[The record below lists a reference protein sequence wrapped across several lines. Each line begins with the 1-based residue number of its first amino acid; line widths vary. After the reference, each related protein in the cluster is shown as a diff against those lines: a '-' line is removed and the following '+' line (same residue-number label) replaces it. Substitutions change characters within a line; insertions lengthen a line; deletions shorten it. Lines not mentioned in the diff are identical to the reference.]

1 MKKRRFTE
9 KKSISS
15 VFSLFLAFALMVTS
29 VLGSSLGTL
38 EVQAAEGTLSGSG
51 TYNDPYIIEDAADLK
66 AFAALLDEN
75 ADNLGICA
83 KVADGVASIDVSDET
98 WQPMPANVKDTDGND
113 AGYTGVFDGNGA
125 TINLNVDKSGKN
137 AGLFSIIGDGG
148 KVKNVTTDGKVIGGS
163 YVGGIC
169 GTNKGTIDDCN
180 NKADVKA
187 TSYRAGGI
195 AGCCKI
201 SGKIQFSGAMTNS
214 GKINSSG
221 YGYIGGIV
229 GECNGTIEGTG
240 ELQNTGNIVSG
251 IYDNYIGGIAGKLGG
266 ATAVL
271 KVTGEVRNMAEVSG
285 STYTG
290 GIIGCLESSSG
301 DPIQIQAGSILNT
314 GNVTGSNNSNSIGGV
329 IGCITGKAEISAMTG
344 DIRNTGA
351 VQGPSTIGGVLGSAN
366 STTIT
371 AAGDIVNA
379 GEVASSLSGNEIGG
393 IVGKLNESQ
402 LIAVGGEIRNESNV
416 TGATQV
422 GGIAGMCDRNQ
433 TASPIRAYGD
443 IVNQGK
449 ISTTQA
455 GNIGNI
461 GGIVG
466 SYSGEEGI
474 VSDTG
479 VIKNEGAIEGIGTY
493 VGGIVGSY
501 NIKASTGAVKKCIN
515 TGDVTASKGIQ
526 VGGLFGYVRI
536 TSSTEEYRNI
546 ENSYS
551 TGQVNVTDAT
561 DATDSRNGTLVG
573 CFSGNKIKNCYDTVT
588 DALPMLGTT
597 DHCQGVENCY
607 SMSEDTSVTEPEG
620 VVVKTKA
627 EFASGEVAYLLD
639 GTGENRAEAP
649 VWGQSI
655 GTDEIPVL
663 GGAAVY
669 KDGDVY
675 ANAEHTYDVA
685 YTWSADKKSCT
696 AKQNCR
702 LCGVE
707 GAKETVA
714 AAYSIKKQATEQ
726 AEGIGLYTAV
736 FKNGLFTTQTAEVK
750 IAKLPPKPSQP
761 TNPSN
766 PSNPTKPS
774 DPSKPTNPSNPTK
787 PTNNKKKPAAK
798 GTTLK
803 DSKGATYKVTGAK
816 VKNPT
821 VTYVKPKKNVKKVSI
836 PATITVKGVKY
847 KVTAVSKN
855 AFKNNKKVKQVT
867 IDKNV
872 KNIGKNAFYG
882 CKNLKKVIIK
892 TTKLTKK
899 TVGKNAFKGI
909 HKKATIKVPKK
920 KLNAYKKLLKNSG
933 MKKSVKVM
941 KIK

>member
-66 AFAALLDEN
+66 AFAALLDGKSEN
-75 ADNLGICA
+75 IGLCA
-83 KVADGVASIDVSDET
+83 KVADGVASIDVSDAT
-98 WQPMPANVKDTDGND
+98 WQPMPANVKDTEGKDL
-113 AGYTGVFDGNGA
+113 GYIGVFDGNGA
-125 TINLNVDKSGKN
+125 TINLNVDKSEKN
-137 AGLFSIIGDGG
+137 AGLFSIIGVGG
-148 KVKNVTTDGKVIGGS
+148 EVKNVTTDGNVIGRS
-163 YVGGIC
+163 YVGGVC
-169 GTNKGTIDDCN
+169 GTNKGTIRDCN
-180 NKADVKA
+180 NKANV
-187 TSYRAGGI
+187 TSRNDMAGGI
-195 AGCCKI
+195 AGYCES
-201 SGKIQFSGAMTNS
+201 SGKIQFSGSMTNS
-214 GKINSSG
+214 GKIQINSNGS
-221 YGYIGGIV
+221 IGGIV
-229 GECNGTIEGTG
+229 GECKGSIEGAG
-240 ELQNTGNIVSG
+240 ELQNTGVIDGGMYYQST
-251 IYDNYIGGIAGKLGG
+251 GGIAGKLGD
-266 ATAVL
+266 AAAL
-271 KVTGEVRNMAEVSG
+271 KVTGEVRNTAKVSG
-285 STYTG
+285 ATYTG
-290 GIIGCLESSSG
+290 GIVGCLASSSG

-314 GNVTGSNNSNSIGGV
+314 GNVTGSYAGNSIGGV
-329 IGCITGKAEISAMTG
+329 IGYIPGKAEISAMTG

-351 VQGPSTIGGVLGSAN
+351 VKGPNTIGGVFGYCT
-366 STTIT
+366 STTVT
-371 AAGDIVNA
+371 AAGDIVNT
-379 GEVASSLSGNEIGG
+379 GEVASNLSGGNEIGG

-402 LIAVGGEIRNESNV
+402 LIAVGGEIRNESSV
-416 TGATQV
+416 TGETQV
-422 GGIAGMCDRNQ
+422 GGVAGRCDRNR
-433 TASPIRAYGD
+433 TDSPIRAYGD

-449 ISTTQA
+449 ISTTQ
-455 GNIGNI
+455 GGNI

-466 SYSGEEGI
+466 SYNCKEGI

-479 VIKNEGAIEGIGTY
+479 VIKNEGAVEGIDTN

-501 NIKASTGAVKKCIN
+501 CISASTGAVQKCIN
-515 TGDVTASKGIQ
+515 TGDVTASNGKQ
-526 VGGLFGYVRI
+526 VGGLFGYVSI
-536 TSSTEEYRNI
+536 TSDTEEYRNI

-561 DATDSRNGTLVG
+561 GSQNGTLVG
-573 CFSGNKIKNCYDTVT
+573 GFSGNKIKNCYDTVT

-597 DHCQGVENCY
+597 ANCQGAENCY
-607 SMSEDTSVTEPEG
+607 SMSEDASVTEPEG

-649 VWGQSI
+649 VWGQNI
-655 GTDEIPVL
+655 GTDESPVL

-675 ANAEHTYDVA
+675 ANTEHTYDVA

-702 LCGVE
+702 LCGIE

-750 IAKLPPKPSQP
+750 IAKLTPSKQ
-761 TNPSN
+761 
-766 PSNPTKPS
+766 
-774 DPSKPTNPSNPTK
+774 DPSKDQPKPENPTK
-787 PTNNKKKPAAK
+787 PTNTTKKPAAK
-798 GTTLK
+798 GKTLK

-836 PATITVKGVKY
+836 PATITVKGIKY
-847 KVTAVSKN
+847 QVTAVSKD
-855 AFKNNKKVKQVT
+855 AFKNNKKVTQVT

>member
-1 MKKRRFTE
+1 M
-9 KKSISS
+9 
-15 VFSLFLAFALMVTS
+15 
-29 VLGSSLGTL
+29 
-38 EVQAAEGTLSGSG
+38 
-51 TYNDPYIIEDAADLK
+51 
-66 AFAALLDEN
+66 
-75 ADNLGICA
+75 
-83 KVADGVASIDVSDET
+83 
-98 WQPMPANVKDTDGND
+98 
-113 AGYTGVFDGNGA
+113 
-125 TINLNVDKSGKN
+125 
-137 AGLFSIIGDGG
+137 
-148 KVKNVTTDGKVIGGS
+148 
-163 YVGGIC
+163 
-169 GTNKGTIDDCN
+169 
-180 NKADVKA
+180 
-187 TSYRAGGI
+187 AGGI
-195 AGCCKI
+195 AGYCES

-214 GKINSSG
+214 GKINSNGS
-221 YGYIGGIV
+221 IGGIV
-229 GECNGTIEGTG
+229 GECKGSIEGAG
-240 ELQNTGNIVSG
+240 ELQNTGVIDGGMYYQST
-251 IYDNYIGGIAGKLGG
+251 GGIAGKLGD
-266 ATAVL
+266 AAAL
-271 KVTGEVRNMAEVSG
+271 KVTGEVRNTAEVSG
-285 STYTG
+285 ATYTG
-290 GIIGCLESSSG
+290 GIVGCLAPSSG

-314 GNVTGSNNSNSIGGV
+314 GNVTGSYAGNSIGGV
-329 IGCITGKAEISAMTG
+329 IGYIPGKAEISAMTG

-351 VQGPSTIGGVLGSAN
+351 VKGPNTIGGVFGYCT
-366 STTIT
+366 STTVT
-371 AAGDIVNA
+371 AAGDIVNT
-379 GEVASSLSGNEIGG
+379 GEVAGNPSGNEIGG

-402 LIAVGGEIRNESNV
+402 LIAVGGEIRNESSV

-422 GGIAGMCDRNQ
+422 GGVAGRCDRNR
-433 TASPIRAYGD
+433 TDSPIRAYGD

-455 GNIGNI
+455 DNI

-466 SYSGEEGI
+466 SYNCKEGI

-526 VGGLFGYVRI
+526 VGGLFGYVSI

-551 TGQVNVTDAT
+551 TGQVNIT

-597 DHCQGVENCY
+597 KYCQGVENCY

-649 VWGQSI
+649 VWGQNI
-655 GTDEIPVL
+655 GTDESPVL

-685 YTWSADKKSCT
+685 YTWSADKKNCT

-702 LCGVE
+702 LCGIE
-707 GAKETVA
+707 GAEETVA

-761 TNPSN
+761 TKPSN

-836 PATITVKGVKY
+836 PATITVKGIKY
-847 KVTAVSKN
+847 QVTAVSKD
-855 AFKNNKKVKQVT
+855 AFKNNKKVTQIT

-920 KLNAYKKLLKNSG
+920 KLDAYKKILKNAGIS
-933 MKKSVKVM
+933 KSVKVVKM
-941 KIK
+941 

>member
-66 AFAALLDEN
+66 AFAALLDGKSEN
-75 ADNLGICA
+75 IGLCA
-83 KVADGVASIDVSDET
+83 KVADGVASIDVSDAT
-98 WQPMPANVKDTDGND
+98 WQPMPANVKDTEGKDL
-113 AGYTGVFDGNGA
+113 GYIGVFDGNGA
-125 TINLNVDKSGKN
+125 TINLNVDKSEKN
-137 AGLFSIIGDGG
+137 AGLFSIIGVGG
-148 KVKNVTTDGKVIGGS
+148 EVKNVTTDGNVIGRS
-163 YVGGIC
+163 YVGGVC
-169 GTNKGTIDDCN
+169 GTNKGTISDCN
-180 NKADVKA
+180 NKANV
-187 TSYRAGGI
+187 TSRNDMAGGI
-195 AGCCKI
+195 AGYCES
-201 SGKIQFSGAMTNS
+201 SGKIQFSGSMTNS

-221 YGYIGGIV
+221 YIGGIV
-229 GECNGTIEGTG
+229 GECKGSIEGTG
-240 ELQNTGNIVSG
+240 ELQNTGVIDG
-251 IYDNYIGGIAGKLGG
+251 GMYYRYTGGIAGKLGD
-266 ATAVL
+266 AAAL
-271 KVTGEVRNMAEVSG
+271 IVTGEVRNTAKVSG

-379 GEVASSLSGNEIGG
+379 GEVASSRSGNEIGG
-393 IVGKLNESQ
+393 IVGNLNESQ

-416 TGATQV
+416 TGASAV
-422 GGIAGMCDRNQ
+422 GGIAGYCNRYKL
-433 TASPIRAYGD
+433 ASPIRAYGD

-449 ISTTQA
+449 ISTTNA
-455 GNIGNI
+455 GNV

-466 SYSGEEGI
+466 SYNCKEGI

-479 VIKNEGAIEGIGTY
+479 VIKNEGAIEGIGTC

-501 NIKASTGAVKKCIN
+501 NIAASTGAVKKCIN

-526 VGGLFGYVRI
+526 VGGLFGYVSM

-551 TGQVNVTDAT
+551 TGQVNITDAT

-597 DHCQGVENCY
+597 KYCQGVENCY

-639 GTGENRAEAP
+639 GTGENRATAP
-649 VWGQSI
+649 VWGQNI
-655 GTDEIPVL
+655 GTDESPVL
-663 GGAAVY
+663 GGATVY

-675 ANAEHTYDVA
+675 ANTEHTYDVA
-685 YTWSADKKSCT
+685 YTWSADKKNCT

-702 LCGVE
+702 FCGIE
-707 GAKETVA
+707 GAEETVA

-750 IAKLPPKPSQP
+750 IAKLTPKPSQP

-787 PTNNKKKPAAK
+787 PTNNKKEPAAK

-836 PATITVKGVKY
+836 PATITVKGIKY
-847 KVTAVSKN
+847 QVTAVSKD
-855 AFKNNKKVKQVT
+855 AFKNNKKVTQVT

-872 KNIGKNAFYG
+872 NNIGKNAFYG

-920 KLNAYKKLLKNSG
+920 KLDAYKKILKNAGIS
-933 MKKSVKVM
+933 KSVKVVKM
-941 KIK
+941 

>member
-51 TYNDPYIIEDAADLK
+51 TDNDPYIIADAADLK
-66 AFAALLDEN
+66 AFAALLDGN
-75 ADNLGICA
+75 AENLGIYA
-83 KVADGVASIDVSDET
+83 KVEDGVASIDVSDEE
-98 WQPMPANVKDTDGND
+98 WQPMPANVKDTEGND

-125 TINLNVDKSGKN
+125 TIKLDVDKSEKN
-137 AGLFSIIGDGG
+137 AGLFSVIGNGG
-148 KVKNVTTDGKVIGGS
+148 EVKNVTTEGNVIGRS

-169 GTNKGTIDDCN
+169 GTNKGTISDCN
-180 NKADVKA
+180 NKANV
-187 TSYRAGGI
+187 TSRNSMAGGI
-195 AGCCKI
+195 AGYCES
-201 SGKIQFSGAMTNS
+201 SGKIQFSGSMTNS
-214 GKINSSG
+214 GVIDSNGSM
-221 YGYIGGIV
+221 GGIV
-229 GECNGTIEGTG
+229 GECKGSIEGAG
-240 ELQNTGNIVSG
+240 ELQNTGVIDGGMYYQST
-251 IYDNYIGGIAGKLGG
+251 GGIAGKLGD
-266 ATAVL
+266 AAAL
-271 KVTGEVRNMAEVSG
+271 KVTGEVRNTAKVSG
-285 STYTG
+285 DTYTG
-290 GIIGCLESSSG
+290 GIIGYLASSSG

-314 GNVTGSNNSNSIGGV
+314 GNVTGSYASNSIGGV
-329 IGCITGKAEISAMTG
+329 IGYITGKAEISAMTG

-351 VQGPSTIGGVLGSAN
+351 VKGPSDIGGVFGSCN
-366 STTIT
+366 STTVT
-371 AAGDIVNA
+371 AAGDIVNT
-379 GEVASSLSGNEIGG
+379 GEVASNLSSGNEIGG

-416 TGATQV
+416 TGASAV
-422 GGIAGMCDRNQ
+422 GGIAGQCDRNR
-433 TASPIRAYGD
+433 TDSPIRAYGD

-449 ISTTQA
+449 ISTTNA
-455 GNIGNI
+455 GNV

-466 SYSGEEGI
+466 SYNCKEGI

-501 NIKASTGAVKKCIN
+501 GISASTGAVKKCIN

-526 VGGLFGYVRI
+526 VGGLFGYVSI

-597 DHCQGVENCY
+597 KYCQGVENCY

-649 VWGQSI
+649 VWGQNI
-655 GTDEIPVL
+655 GTDESPVL

-675 ANAEHTYDVA
+675 ANTEHTYDVT

-750 IAKLPPKPSQP
+750 IAKLTPKPSQP
-761 TNPSN
+761 TNPS
-766 PSNPTKPS
+766 
-774 DPSKPTNPSNPTK
+774 NPSNPTK

-847 KVTAVSKN
+847 QVTAVSKD
-855 AFKNNKKVKQVT
+855 AFKNNKKVTQVT

-920 KLNAYKKLLKNSG
+920 KLDVYKKLLKNAGIS
-933 MKKSVKVM
+933 KSVKVVKM
-941 KIK
+941 

>member
-1 MKKRRFTE
+1 M
-9 KKSISS
+9 
-15 VFSLFLAFALMVTS
+15 FSLFLAFALMVTS

-38 EVQAAEGTLSGSG
+38 EVQAAKGTLSGSG
-51 TYNDPYIIEDAADLK
+51 TDNAPYIIEDAADLK
-66 AFAALLDEN
+66 AFAALLDGKAE
-75 ADNLGICA
+75 NLGICA

-98 WQPMPANVKDTDGND
+98 WQPMPANVKDTEGND

-125 TINLNVDKSGKN
+125 TIKLNVDKSGN
-137 AGLFSIIGDGG
+137 NVGLFSIIGNGG
-148 KVKNVTTDGKVIGGS
+148 EVKNVTTDGNVIGTS

-169 GTNKGTIDDCN
+169 GTNKGTISNCN

-187 TSYRAGGI
+187 TSYPAGGI
-195 AGCCKI
+195 AGYCDEI

-221 YGYIGGIV
+221 SIGGIV
-229 GECNGTIEGTG
+229 GECKGSIEGAG
-240 ELQNTGNIVSG
+240 ELQNTGVIDGGMYYQST
-251 IYDNYIGGIAGKLGG
+251 GGIAGKLGD
-266 ATAVL
+266 AAAL
-271 KVTGEVRNMAEVSG
+271 KVTGEVRNTAEVSG
-285 STYTG
+285 ATYTG
-290 GIIGCLESSSG
+290 GIVGCLAPSSG

-314 GNVTGSNNSNSIGGV
+314 GNVTGSYAGNSIGGV
-329 IGCITGKAEISAMTG
+329 IGYIPGKAEISAMTG

-351 VQGPSTIGGVLGSAN
+351 VKGPKTIGGVFGYCT
-366 STTIT
+366 STTVT
-371 AAGDIVNA
+371 AAGDIVNT
-379 GEVASSLSGNEIGG
+379 GEVASNLSGNEIGG

-416 TGATQV
+416 TGASEV
-422 GGIAGMCDRNQ
+422 GGIAGQCDRNR
-433 TASPIRAYGD
+433 TDSPIRAYGD

-449 ISTTQA
+449 ISTTQP
-455 GNIGNI
+455 NNI

-466 SYSGEEGI
+466 SYNCKEGI

-479 VIKNEGAIEGIGTY
+479 VIKNEGAIEGIGPY

-501 NIKASTGAVKKCIN
+501 NIAASTGAVKKCIN

-551 TGQVNVTDAT
+551 TGQVNIKDAT
-561 DATDSRNGTLVG
+561 GSQNGTLVG
-573 CFSGNKIKNCYDTVT
+573 GFSGNKIKNCYDTVT

-597 DHCQGVENCY
+597 DNCQGVENCY

-639 GTGENRAEAP
+639 GTGENRATAP
-649 VWGQSI
+649 VWGQNI
-655 GTDEIPVL
+655 GTDESPVL
-663 GGAAVY
+663 GGATVY
-669 KDGDVY
+669 KDGDIY
-675 ANAEHTYDVA
+675 ANAEHTYGDA
-685 YTWSADKKSCT
+685 TYKWSDDKKSCA
-696 AKQNCR
+696 AKATCQNCNS
-702 LCGVE
+702 E
-707 GAKETVA
+707 QTETA
-714 AAYSIKKQATEQ
+714 QAAYSVKRQATEKE
-726 AEGIGLYTAV
+726 EGVGLYTAV

-750 IAKLPPKPSQP
+750 IAKLTPKPSQP
-761 TNPSN
+761 TNPS
-766 PSNPTKPS
+766 
-774 DPSKPTNPSNPTK
+774 NPSNPTK

-847 KVTAVSKN
+847 QVTAVSKD
-855 AFKNNKKVKQVT
+855 AFKNNKKVTQVT

-920 KLNAYKKLLKNSG
+920 KLDAYKKILKNAGIS
-933 MKKSVKVM
+933 KSVKVVKM
-941 KIK
+941 

>member
-51 TYNDPYIIEDAADLK
+51 TAEDPYIIEDAADLK
-66 AFAALLDEN
+66 AFAALLDGKAE
-75 ADNLGICA
+75 NLGICA
-83 KVADGVASIDVSDET
+83 KVADGVTSIDVSDAT

-125 TINLNVDKSGKN
+125 TIKLDANKSEKN
-137 AGLFSIIGDGG
+137 AGLFSVIGNGG
-148 KVKNVTTDGKVIGGS
+148 EVKNVTTEGNVIGRS

-169 GTNKGTIDDCN
+169 GTNKGTISDCN
-180 NKADVKA
+180 NKANV
-187 TSYRAGGI
+187 TSRNSMAGGI
-195 AGCCKI
+195 AGYCES
-201 SGKIQFSGAMTNS
+201 SGKIQFSGSMTNS
-214 GKINSSG
+214 GVIDSNGSM
-221 YGYIGGIV
+221 GGIV
-229 GECNGTIEGTG
+229 GECKGSIEGAG
-240 ELQNTGNIVSG
+240 ELQNTGVIDGGMYYQST
-251 IYDNYIGGIAGKLGG
+251 GGIAGKLGD
-266 ATAVL
+266 AAAL
-271 KVTGEVRNMAEVSG
+271 KVTGEVRNTAKVSG
-285 STYTG
+285 DTYTG
-290 GIIGCLESSSG
+290 GIIGYLASSSG

-314 GNVTGSNNSNSIGGV
+314 GNVTGSYASNSIGGV
-329 IGCITGKAEISAMTG
+329 IGYITGKAEISAMTG

-351 VQGPSTIGGVLGSAN
+351 VKGPSDIGGVFGSCN
-366 STTIT
+366 STTVT
-371 AAGDIVNA
+371 AAGDIVNT
-379 GEVASSLSGNEIGG
+379 GEVASNLSSGNEIGG

-416 TGATQV
+416 TGASAV
-422 GGIAGMCDRNQ
+422 GGIAGQCDRNR
-433 TASPIRAYGD
+433 TDSPIRAYGD

-449 ISTTQA
+449 ISTTNA
-455 GNIGNI
+455 GNV

-466 SYSGEEGI
+466 SYNCKEGI

-501 NIKASTGAVKKCIN
+501 GISASTGAVKKCIN

-526 VGGLFGYVRI
+526 VGGLFGYVSI

-551 TGQVNVTDAT
+551 TGQVNITDAT

-597 DHCQGVENCY
+597 KYCQGVENCY

-639 GTGENRAEAP
+639 GTGENRVEAP
-649 VWGQSI
+649 VWGQNI
-655 GTDEIPVL
+655 GTDESPVL

-675 ANAEHTYDVA
+675 ANTEHTYDVA
-685 YTWSADKKSCT
+685 YTWSADKKNCT

-702 LCGVE
+702 LCGIE
-707 GAKETVA
+707 GAEETVA

-726 AEGIGLYTAV
+726 AEGVGLYTAV

-750 IAKLPPKPSQP
+750 IAKLTPKPSQP

-798 GTTLK
+798 GKTLK

-847 KVTAVSKN
+847 QVTAVSKD
-855 AFKNNKKVKQVT
+855 AFKNNKKVTQVT

>member
-1 MKKRRFTE
+1 M
-9 KKSISS
+9 
-15 VFSLFLAFALMVTS
+15 
-29 VLGSSLGTL
+29 
-38 EVQAAEGTLSGSG
+38 
-51 TYNDPYIIEDAADLK
+51 
-66 AFAALLDEN
+66 
-75 ADNLGICA
+75 
-83 KVADGVASIDVSDET
+83 
-98 WQPMPANVKDTDGND
+98 
-113 AGYTGVFDGNGA
+113 
-125 TINLNVDKSGKN
+125 
-137 AGLFSIIGDGG
+137 
-148 KVKNVTTDGKVIGGS
+148 
-163 YVGGIC
+163 
-169 GTNKGTIDDCN
+169 
-180 NKADVKA
+180 
-187 TSYRAGGI
+187 AGGI
-195 AGCCKI
+195 AGYCES

-214 GKINSSG
+214 GKINSNGS
-221 YGYIGGIV
+221 IGGIV
-229 GECNGTIEGTG
+229 GECKGSIEGAG
-240 ELQNTGNIVSG
+240 ELQNTGVIDGGMYYQST
-251 IYDNYIGGIAGKLGG
+251 GGIAGKLGD
-266 ATAVL
+266 AAAL
-271 KVTGEVRNMAEVSG
+271 KVTGEVRNTAEVSG
-285 STYTG
+285 ATYTG
-290 GIIGCLESSSG
+290 GIVGCLAPSSG

-314 GNVTGSNNSNSIGGV
+314 GNVTGSYAGNSIGGV
-329 IGCITGKAEISAMTG
+329 IGYIPGKAEISAMTG

-351 VQGPSTIGGVLGSAN
+351 VKGPNTIGGVFGYCT
-366 STTIT
+366 STTVT
-371 AAGDIVNA
+371 AAGDIVNT
-379 GEVASSLSGNEIGG
+379 GEVAGNPSGNEIGG

-402 LIAVGGEIRNESNV
+402 LIAVGGEIRNESSV

-422 GGIAGMCDRNQ
+422 GGVAGRCDRNR
-433 TASPIRAYGD
+433 TDSPIRAYGD

-455 GNIGNI
+455 DNI

-466 SYSGEEGI
+466 SYNCKEGI

-526 VGGLFGYVRI
+526 VGGLFGYVSI

-551 TGQVNVTDAT
+551 TGQVNIT

-597 DHCQGVENCY
+597 KYCQGVENCY

-649 VWGQSI
+649 VWGQNI
-655 GTDEIPVL
+655 GTDESPVL

-685 YTWSADKKSCT
+685 YTWSADKKNCT

-702 LCGVE
+702 LCGIE
-707 GAKETVA
+707 GAEETVA
-714 AAYSIKKQATEQ
+714 AAYSIKKQATEKE
-726 AEGIGLYTAV
+726 EGVGLYTAV

-750 IAKLPPKPSQP
+750 IAKLTPKPSQP
-761 TNPSN
+761 TNPS
-766 PSNPTKPS
+766 
-774 DPSKPTNPSNPTK
+774 NPSNPTK

-836 PATITVKGVKY
+836 PATITVKGIKY
-847 KVTAVSKN
+847 QVTAVSKD
-855 AFKNNKKVKQVT
+855 AFKNNKKVTQVT

-872 KNIGKNAFYG
+872 NNIGKNAFYG

-920 KLNAYKKLLKNSG
+920 KLDAYKKILKNAGIS
-933 MKKSVKVM
+933 KSVKVVKM
-941 KIK
+941 

>member
-66 AFAALLDEN
+66 AFAALLDGN

-113 AGYTGVFDGNGA
+113 VGYTGVFDGNGA

-169 GTNKGTIDDCN
+169 GTNKGTISDCN
-180 NKADVKA
+180 NKANV
-187 TSYRAGGI
+187 TSRNSMAGGI
-195 AGCCKI
+195 AGYCES

-214 GKINSSG
+214 GKINSNGS
-221 YGYIGGIV
+221 IGGIV
-229 GECNGTIEGTG
+229 GECKGSIEGAG
-240 ELQNTGNIVSG
+240 ELQNTGVIDGGMYYQST
-251 IYDNYIGGIAGKLGG
+251 GGIAGKLGD
-266 ATAVL
+266 AAAL
-271 KVTGEVRNMAEVSG
+271 KVTGEVRNTAEVSG
-285 STYTG
+285 ATYTG
-290 GIIGCLESSSG
+290 GIVGCLAPSSG

-314 GNVTGSNNSNSIGGV
+314 GNVTGSYAGNSIGGV
-329 IGCITGKAEISAMTG
+329 IGYIPGKAEISAMTG

-351 VQGPSTIGGVLGSAN
+351 VKGPNTIGGVFGYCT
-366 STTIT
+366 STTVT
-371 AAGDIVNA
+371 AAGDIVNT
-379 GEVASSLSGNEIGG
+379 GEVAGNPSGNEIGG

-402 LIAVGGEIRNESNV
+402 LIAVGGEIRNESSV

-422 GGIAGMCDRNQ
+422 GGVAGRCDRNR
-433 TASPIRAYGD
+433 TDSPIRAYGD

-455 GNIGNI
+455 DNI

-466 SYSGEEGI
+466 SYNCKEGI

-526 VGGLFGYVRI
+526 VGGLFGYVSI

-597 DHCQGVENCY
+597 KYCQGVENCY

-649 VWGQSI
+649 VWGQNI
-655 GTDEIPVL
+655 GTDESPVL

-675 ANAEHTYDVA
+675 ANTEHTYDVT
-685 YTWSADKKSCT
+685 YTWSADKKNCT

-702 LCGVE
+702 LCGIE

-750 IAKLPPKPSQP
+750 IAKLTPKPSQP

-847 KVTAVSKN
+847 QVTAVSKD
-855 AFKNNKKVKQVT
+855 AFKNNKKVTQVT

>member
-51 TYNDPYIIEDAADLK
+51 TAEDPYIIEDAADLK
-66 AFAALLDEN
+66 AFAALLDGKAE
-75 ADNLGICA
+75 NLGICA
-83 KVADGVASIDVSDET
+83 KVADGVASIDVSDEE
-98 WQPMPANVKDTDGND
+98 WQPMPANVKDTEGND

-125 TINLNVDKSGKN
+125 TIKLDVDKSEKN
-137 AGLFSIIGDGG
+137 AGLFSVIGNGG
-148 KVKNVTTDGKVIGGS
+148 EVKNVTTEGNVIGRS

-169 GTNKGTIDDCN
+169 GTNKGTISDCN
-180 NKADVKA
+180 NKANV
-187 TSYRAGGI
+187 TSRNSMAGGI
-195 AGCCKI
+195 AGYCES

-214 GKINSSG
+214 GKINSNGS
-221 YGYIGGIV
+221 IGGIV
-229 GECNGTIEGTG
+229 GECNGIIEGAG
-240 ELQNTGNIVSG
+240 ELQNTGVIDGGMYYQST
-251 IYDNYIGGIAGKLGG
+251 GGIAGKLGD
-266 ATAVL
+266 AAAL
-271 KVTGEVRNMAEVSG
+271 KVTGEVRNTAEVSG
-285 STYTG
+285 ATYTG
-290 GIIGCLESSSG
+290 GIVGCLAPSSG

-314 GNVTGSNNSNSIGGV
+314 GNVTGSYAGNSIGGV
-329 IGCITGKAEISAMTG
+329 IGYIPGEAEISAMTG

-351 VQGPSTIGGVLGSAN
+351 VKGPNTIGGVFGYCT
-366 STTIT
+366 STTVT
-371 AAGDIVNA
+371 AAGDIVNT
-379 GEVASSLSGNEIGG
+379 GEVAGNPSGNEIGG

-416 TGATQV
+416 TGASAV
-422 GGIAGMCDRNQ
+422 GGIAGQCDRNR
-433 TASPIRAYGD
+433 TDSPIRAYGD

-449 ISTTQA
+449 ISTTNA
-455 GNIGNI
+455 GNV

-466 SYSGEEGI
+466 SYNCKEGI

-501 NIKASTGAVKKCIN
+501 GIAASTGAVKKCIN

-551 TGQVNVTDAT
+551 TGQVNITDAPG
-561 DATDSRNGTLVG
+561 SRNGTLVG
-573 CFSGNKIKNCYDTVT
+573 GFSGNKIKNCYDTVT

-597 DHCQGVENCY
+597 KYCQGVENCY

-639 GTGENRAEAP
+639 GTGENRVEAP
-649 VWGQSI
+649 VWGQNI
-655 GTDEIPVL
+655 GTDESPVL

-675 ANAEHTYDVA
+675 ANTEHTYDVA
-685 YTWSADKKSCT
+685 YTWSADKKNCT

-702 LCGVE
+702 LCGIE
-707 GAKETVA
+707 GAEETVA

-750 IAKLPPKPSQP
+750 IAKLTPKPSQP

-766 PSNPTKPS
+766 PSNPTKPTKPS

-836 PATITVKGVKY
+836 PATITVKGMKY
-847 KVTAVSKN
+847 QVTAVSKD
-855 AFKNNKKVKQVT
+855 AFKNNKKVTQVT

-872 KNIGKNAFYG
+872 NNIGKNAFYG

-920 KLNAYKKLLKNSG
+920 KLNAYKKLLKNAGIS
-933 MKKSVKVM
+933 KSVKVVKM
-941 KIK
+941 

>member
-1 MKKRRFTE
+1 MY
-9 KKSISS
+9 
-15 VFSLFLAFALMVTS
+15 
-29 VLGSSLGTL
+29 
-38 EVQAAEGTLSGSG
+38 
-51 TYNDPYIIEDAADLK
+51 YN
-66 AFAALLDEN
+66 
-75 ADNLGICA
+75 
-83 KVADGVASIDVSDET
+83 
-98 WQPMPANVKDTDGND
+98 
-113 AGYTGVFDGNGA
+113 YT
-125 TINLNVDKSGKN
+125 
-137 AGLFSIIGDGG
+137 
-148 KVKNVTTDGKVIGGS
+148 
-163 YVGGIC
+163 
-169 GTNKGTIDDCN
+169 
-180 NKADVKA
+180 
-187 TSYRAGGI
+187 
-195 AGCCKI
+195 
-201 SGKIQFSGAMTNS
+201 
-214 GKINSSG
+214 
-221 YGYIGGIV
+221 
-229 GECNGTIEGTG
+229 
-240 ELQNTGNIVSG
+240 
-251 IYDNYIGGIAGKLGG
+251 GGIAGKLG
-266 ATAVL
+266 ATAAL
-271 KVTGEVRNMAEVSG
+271 KVIGEVRNTAEVSG

-290 GIIGCLESSSG
+290 GIIGYLASSSG

-314 GNVTGSNNSNSIGGV
+314 GNVTGSYAGNSIGGV
-329 IGCITGKAEISAMTG
+329 IGYITGKAEISAMTG

-351 VQGPSTIGGVLGSAN
+351 VKGPSDIGGVFGSCN
-366 STTIT
+366 SSTVT
-371 AAGDIVNA
+371 AAGDIVNT
-379 GEVASSLSGNEIGG
+379 GEVASNLSGNEIGG

-422 GGIAGMCDRNQ
+422 GGIAGRCDRNQ

-449 ISTTQA
+449 ISTTRA
-455 GNIGNI
+455 DNI

-466 SYSGEEGI
+466 SYNCKEGI

-479 VIKNEGAIEGIGTY
+479 VIKNEGVIEGIGTY

-501 NIKASTGAVKKCIN
+501 GIAASTGAVKKCIN

-526 VGGLFGYVRI
+526 VGGLFGYVSI

-551 TGQVNVTDAT
+551 TGQVNITDAT

-597 DHCQGVENCY
+597 KYCQGVENCY

-649 VWGQSI
+649 VWGQNI
-655 GTDEIPVL
+655 GTDESPVL

-675 ANAEHTYDVA
+675 ANTEHTYDVA
-685 YTWSADKKSCT
+685 YTWSADKKNCT

-702 LCGVE
+702 LCGIE
-707 GAKETVA
+707 GAEETVA

-726 AEGIGLYTAV
+726 AEGVGLYTAV

-750 IAKLPPKPSQP
+750 IAKLTPKPSQP
-761 TNPSN
+761 TNPS
-766 PSNPTKPS
+766 
-774 DPSKPTNPSNPTK
+774 NPSNPTK

-847 KVTAVSKN
+847 KVTAVSKD
-855 AFKNNKKVKQVT
+855 AFKNNKKVTQVT

-920 KLNAYKKLLKNSG
+920 KLDAYKKILKNAGIS
-933 MKKSVKVM
+933 KSVKVVKM
-941 KIK
+941 

>member
-51 TYNDPYIIEDAADLK
+51 TDNDPYIIADAADLK
-66 AFAALLDEN
+66 AFAALLDGN
-75 ADNLGICA
+75 AENLGIYA
-83 KVADGVASIDVSDET
+83 KVEDGVASIDVSDEE
-98 WQPMPANVKDTDGND
+98 WQPMPANVKDTEGND

-125 TINLNVDKSGKN
+125 TIKLDVDKSEKN
-137 AGLFSIIGDGG
+137 AGLFSVIGNGG
-148 KVKNVTTDGKVIGGS
+148 EVKNVTTEGNVIGRS

-169 GTNKGTIDDCN
+169 GTNKGTISDCN
-180 NKADVKA
+180 NKANV
-187 TSYRAGGI
+187 TSRNSMAGGI
-195 AGCCKI
+195 AGYCES
-201 SGKIQFSGAMTNS
+201 SGKIQFSGSMTNS
-214 GKINSSG
+214 GVIDSNGSM
-221 YGYIGGIV
+221 GGIV
-229 GECNGTIEGTG
+229 GECKGSIEGAG
-240 ELQNTGNIVSG
+240 ELQNTGVIDGGMYYQST
-251 IYDNYIGGIAGKLGG
+251 GGIAGKLGD
-266 ATAVL
+266 AAAL
-271 KVTGEVRNMAEVSG
+271 KVTGEVRNTAKVSG
-285 STYTG
+285 DTYTG
-290 GIIGCLESSSG
+290 GIIGYLASSSG

-314 GNVTGSNNSNSIGGV
+314 GNVTGSYASNSIGGV
-329 IGCITGKAEISAMTG
+329 IGYITGKAEISAMTG

-351 VQGPSTIGGVLGSAN
+351 VKGPSDIGGVFGSCN
-366 STTIT
+366 STTVT
-371 AAGDIVNA
+371 AAGDIVNT
-379 GEVASSLSGNEIGG
+379 GEVASNLSSGNEIGG

-416 TGATQV
+416 TGASAV
-422 GGIAGMCDRNQ
+422 GGIAGQCDRNR
-433 TASPIRAYGD
+433 TDSPIRAYGD

-449 ISTTQA
+449 ISTTNA
-455 GNIGNI
+455 GNV

-466 SYSGEEGI
+466 SYNCKEGI

-501 NIKASTGAVKKCIN
+501 GISASTGAVKKCIN

-526 VGGLFGYVRI
+526 VGGLFGYVSI

-597 DHCQGVENCY
+597 KYCQGVENCY

-649 VWGQSI
+649 VWGQNI
-655 GTDEIPVL
+655 GTDESPVL

-675 ANAEHTYDVA
+675 ANTEHTYDVT

-750 IAKLPPKPSQP
+750 IAKLTPKPSQP
-761 TNPSN
+761 TNPS
-766 PSNPTKPS
+766 
-774 DPSKPTNPSNPTK
+774 NPSNPTK

-847 KVTAVSKN
+847 QVTAVSKD
-855 AFKNNKKVKQVT
+855 AFKNNKKVTQVT

-882 CKNLKKVIIK
+882 AR
-892 TTKLTKK
+892 T
-899 TVGKNAFKGI
+899 
-909 HKKATIKVPKK
+909 
-920 KLNAYKKLLKNSG
+920 
-933 MKKSVKVM
+933 
-941 KIK
+941 

>member
-51 TYNDPYIIEDAADLK
+51 TDNAPYIIEDAADLK
-66 AFAALLDEN
+66 AFAALLDGN

-187 TSYRAGGI
+187 GSDVAGGI
-195 AGCCKI
+195 AGCCEI

-221 YGYIGGIV
+221 SIGGIV
-229 GECNGTIEGTG
+229 GECKGSIEGAG
-240 ELQNTGNIVSG
+240 ELQNTGVIDG
-251 IYDNYIGGIAGKLGG
+251 GMYYNYTGGIAGKLG
-266 ATAVL
+266 ATAAL
-271 KVTGEVRNMAEVSG
+271 KVIGEVRNTAEVSG

-290 GIIGCLESSSG
+290 GIIGYLASSSG

-314 GNVTGSNNSNSIGGV
+314 GNVTGSYASNSIGGV
-329 IGCITGKAEISAMTG
+329 IGYITGKAEISAMTG

-351 VQGPSTIGGVLGSAN
+351 VKGPSDIGGVFGSCN
-366 STTIT
+366 SSTVT
-371 AAGDIVNA
+371 AAGDIVNTR
-379 GEVASSLSGNEIGG
+379 EVASNLSGNEIGG

-422 GGIAGMCDRNQ
+422 GGIAGRCDRNQ

-449 ISTTQA
+449 ISTTRA
-455 GNIGNI
+455 DNI

-466 SYSGEEGI
+466 SYNCKEGI

-526 VGGLFGYVRI
+526 VGGLFGYVSI

-551 TGQVNVTDAT
+551 TGQVNITDAT
-561 DATDSRNGTLVG
+561 GSRNGTLVG
-573 CFSGNKIKNCYDTVT
+573 GFSGNKIKNCYDMVT

-597 DHCQGVENCY
+597 DYCQGVENCY

-649 VWGQSI
+649 VWGQNI
-655 GTDEIPVL
+655 GTDESPVL

-685 YTWSADKKSCT
+685 YTGSADKKNCT

>member
-9 KKSISS
+9 KKSTSS

-51 TYNDPYIIEDAADLK
+51 TAEDPYIIEDAADLK
-66 AFAALLDEN
+66 AFAALLDGKAE
-75 ADNLGICA
+75 NLGICA

-98 WQPMPANVKDTDGND
+98 WQPMPANVKDTKGND

-180 NKADVKA
+180 NKAEVKA
-187 TSYRAGGI
+187 SSNVAGGI
-195 AGCCKI
+195 VGYCES

-214 GKINSSG
+214 GKINSNGS
-221 YGYIGGIV
+221 IGGIV

-251 IYDNYIGGIAGKLGG
+251 TYYNYTGGIAGKLG
-266 ATAVL
+266 ATAAL
-271 KVTGEVRNMAEVSG
+271 KVTGEVRNTAEVSG
-285 STYTG
+285 ATYTG
-290 GIIGCLESSSG
+290 GIVGYLASSSG

-314 GNVTGSNNSNSIGGV
+314 GNVTGSYAGNSIGGV
-329 IGCITGKAEISAMTG
+329 IGYIPGKAEISAMTG

-351 VQGPSTIGGVLGSAN
+351 VKGPNTIGGVFGYCT
-366 STTIT
+366 STTVT
-371 AAGDIVNA
+371 AAGDIVNT
-379 GEVASSLSGNEIGG
+379 GEVASNLSGGNEIGG

-402 LIAVGGEIRNESNV
+402 LIAVGGEIHNESSV
-416 TGATQV
+416 TGASAV
-422 GGIAGMCDRNQ
+422 GGIAGECDRYKL
-433 TASPIRAYGD
+433 ASPIRAYGD

-449 ISTTQA
+449 ISTTQ
-455 GNIGNI
+455 GGNI

-466 SYSGEEGI
+466 SYNCKEGI

-479 VIKNEGAIEGIGTY
+479 VIKNEGAVEGIDTY

-501 NIKASTGAVKKCIN
+501 NIAASTGAVQKCIN
-515 TGDVTASKGIQ
+515 TGDVTASNGKQ
-526 VGGLFGYVRI
+526 VGGLFGYVSI

-551 TGQVNVTDAT
+551 TGQVTAT

-573 CFSGNKIKNCYDTVT
+573 GFNGNKIKNCYDTVT
-588 DALPMLGTT
+588 DALPMLGMTAY
-597 DHCQGVENCY
+597 CQGAENCY
-607 SMSEDTSVTEPEG
+607 RMSEDASVTEPEG

-649 VWGQSI
+649 VWGQNI
-655 GTDEIPVL
+655 GTDESPVL

-675 ANAEHTYDVA
+675 ANAEHTYDVT

-702 LCGVE
+702 FCGIE

-736 FKNGLFTTQTAEVK
+736 FTNSLFTTQTAEVK
-750 IAKLPPKPSQP
+750 IAKLTPSKPSQP

-774 DPSKPTNPSNPTK
+774 DPSKPSNPTK

-798 GTTLK
+798 GKTLK
-803 DSKGATYKVTGAK
+803 DSKGATYKVTSAK

-836 PATITVKGVKY
+836 PATITVKGIKY
-847 KVTAVSKN
+847 QVTAVSKD
-855 AFKNNKKVKQVT
+855 AFKNNKKVTQVT

-872 KNIGKNAFYG
+872 NNIGKNAFYG

-920 KLNAYKKLLKNSG
+920 KLNAYKKLLKNAG
-933 MKKSVKVM
+933 MNKSVKVV

>member
-66 AFAALLDEN
+66 SFAALLDGN
-75 ADNLGICA
+75 AANLGICA

-98 WQPMPANVKDTDGND
+98 WQPMPANVKD

-125 TINLNVDKSGKN
+125 TIKLNVDKSEQN

-148 KVKNVTTDGKVIGGS
+148 EVKNVTTEGNVIGRS

-169 GTNKGTIDDCN
+169 GTNKGTISDCN
-180 NKADVKA
+180 NKANV
-187 TSYRAGGI
+187 TSRNSMAGGI
-195 AGCCKI
+195 AGYCES

-214 GKINSSG
+214 GKINSNGS
-221 YGYIGGIV
+221 IGGIV
-229 GECNGTIEGTG
+229 GECKGSIEGAG
-240 ELQNTGNIVSG
+240 ELQNTGVIDGGMYYQST
-251 IYDNYIGGIAGKLGG
+251 GGIAGKLGD
-266 ATAVL
+266 AAAL
-271 KVTGEVRNMAEVSG
+271 KVTGEVRNTAEVSG
-285 STYTG
+285 ATYTG
-290 GIIGCLESSSG
+290 GIVGCLAPSSG

-314 GNVTGSNNSNSIGGV
+314 GNVTGSYAGNSIGGV
-329 IGCITGKAEISAMTG
+329 IGYIPGKAEISAMTG

-351 VQGPSTIGGVLGSAN
+351 VKGPNTIGGVFGYCT
-366 STTIT
+366 STTVT
-371 AAGDIVNA
+371 AAGDIVNT
-379 GEVASSLSGNEIGG
+379 GEVAGNPSGNEIGG

-402 LIAVGGEIRNESNV
+402 LIAVGGEIRNESSV

-422 GGIAGMCDRNQ
+422 GGVAGRCDRNR
-433 TASPIRAYGD
+433 TDSPIRAYGD

-455 GNIGNI
+455 DNI

-466 SYSGEEGI
+466 SYNCKEGI

-526 VGGLFGYVRI
+526 VGGLFGYVSI

-597 DHCQGVENCY
+597 KYCQGVENCY

-649 VWGQSI
+649 VWGQNI
-655 GTDEIPVL
+655 GTDESPVL

-675 ANAEHTYDVA
+675 ANTEHTYDVT
-685 YTWSADKKSCT
+685 YTWSADKKNCT

-702 LCGVE
+702 LCGIE

-750 IAKLPPKPSQP
+750 IAKLTPKPSQP

-821 VTYVKPKKNVKKVSI
+821 VTYIKPKKNVKKVSI

-847 KVTAVSKN
+847 QVTAVSKD
-855 AFKNNKKVKQVT
+855 AFKNNKKVTQVT

>member
-51 TYNDPYIIEDAADLK
+51 TDDAPYIIEDAADLK
-66 AFAALLDEN
+66 AFAALLDGN
-75 ADNLGICA
+75 ADNLGIYA

-98 WQPMPANVKDTDGND
+98 WQPMPANVKD

-125 TINLNVDKSGKN
+125 TINLNVDKSADRSGN
-137 AGLFSIIGDGG
+137 NVGLFSIIGNGG
-148 KVKNVTTDGKVIGGS
+148 EVKNVTTDGSITGKQ

-169 GTNKGTIDDCN
+169 GTNKGTISNCN

-187 TSYRAGGI
+187 TSQHAGGI
-195 AGCCKI
+195 AGCCES

-221 YGYIGGIV
+221 YYIGGIV

-240 ELQNTGNIVSG
+240 ELQNTGVIDG
-251 IYDNYIGGIAGKLGG
+251 GMYYQYTGGIAGKLGDLGKLG
-266 ATAVL
+266 ATAAL
-271 KVTGEVRNMAEVSG
+271 KVTGEVRNTAEVSG

-290 GIIGCLESSSG
+290 GIIGGLESSSG

-314 GNVTGSNNSNSIGGV
+314 GNVTGSYAGNSIGGV
-329 IGCITGKAEISAMTG
+329 IGYIKDKAEISVMTG

-351 VQGPSTIGGVLGSAN
+351 VKGPKTTGGVFGSCN
-366 STTIT
+366 STTVT
-371 AAGDIVNA
+371 AAGDIVNT
-379 GEVASSLSGNEIGG
+379 GEVASNLSSGNEIGG

-416 TGATQV
+416 TGPTQV
-422 GGIAGMCDRNQ
+422 GGIAGQCDRNQ

-455 GNIGNI
+455 GNIGNV

-466 SYSGEEGI
+466 SYNCKEGI

-479 VIKNEGAIEGIGTY
+479 VIKNEGAIKGIGTY

-501 NIKASTGAVKKCIN
+501 NITASTGAVKKCIN
-515 TGDVTASKGIQ
+515 TGDVTASNGIQ
-526 VGGLFGYVRI
+526 VGGLFGYVSI

-551 TGQVNVTDAT
+551 TGQVNIKDA
-561 DATDSRNGTLVG
+561 AVSQNGTLVG
-573 CFSGNKIKNCYDTVT
+573 NFSGNKIKNCYDTVT
-588 DALPMLGTT
+588 DALPVLGDTT
-597 DHCQGVENCY
+597 WCKGTENCY

-620 VVVKTKA
+620 VIVKTKA

-649 VWGQSI
+649 VWGQNI
-655 GTDEIPVL
+655 GTDESPVL

-685 YTWSADKKSCT
+685 YAWSADKKNCT

-702 LCGVE
+702 FCGIE

-750 IAKLPPKPSQP
+750 IAKLTPSKQ
-761 TNPSN
+761 
-766 PSNPTKPS
+766 
-774 DPSKPTNPSNPTK
+774 DPSKDQPKPENPTK
-787 PTNNKKKPAAK
+787 PTNTTKKPAAK
-798 GTTLK
+798 GKTLK

-847 KVTAVSKN
+847 QVTAVSKD
-855 AFKNNKKVKQVT
+855 AFKNNKKVTQVT

-920 KLNAYKKLLKNSG
+920 KLDAYKKILKNAGIS
-933 MKKSVKVM
+933 KSVKVVKM
-941 KIK
+941 

>member
-113 AGYTGVFDGNGA
+113 AGYTGVFNGNGA
-125 TINLNVDKSGKN
+125 TIKLNVDKSADTSGN
-137 AGLFSIIGDGG
+137 NVGLFSIIGNGG
-148 KVKNVTTDGKVIGGS
+148 EVNNVTTDGSITGKK

-169 GTNKGTIDDCN
+169 GTNEGTISNCN

-187 TSYRAGGI
+187 TLYYAGGI
-195 AGCCKI
+195 AGYCES

-221 YGYIGGIV
+221 YIGGIV
-229 GECNGTIEGTG
+229 GECKGSIEGAG
-240 ELQNTGNIVSG
+240 ELQNTGVIDG
-251 IYDNYIGGIAGKLGG
+251 GMYYQYTGGIAGRLGD
-266 ATAVL
+266 AAAL
-271 KVTGEVRNMAEVSG
+271 KVIGEVRNTAEISG

-290 GIIGCLESSSG
+290 GIVGYLASSSG

-314 GNVTGSNNSNSIGGV
+314 GNVTGSYAGNSIGGV
-329 IGCITGKAEISAMTG
+329 IGYITGKAEISAMTG

-351 VQGPSTIGGVLGSAN
+351 VKGPSTIGGVFGSCN
-366 STTIT
+366 STTVT
-371 AAGDIVNA
+371 AAGDIVNT
-379 GEVASSLSGNEIGG
+379 GEVASNLSGNEIGG

-402 LIAVGGEIRNESNV
+402 LIAVGGEIRNESSV

-422 GGIAGMCDRNQ
+422 GGIAGRCDRNQ
-433 TASPIRAYGD
+433 TDSPIRAYGD

-449 ISTTQA
+449 ISTTKA
-455 GNIGNI
+455 GNV

-466 SYSGEEGI
+466 SYNCKEGI

-479 VIKNEGAIEGIGTY
+479 VIKNEGAIEGIDTY

-501 NIKASTGAVKKCIN
+501 NIAASTGTVKKCIN
-515 TGDVTASKGIQ
+515 TGDVTASNGKQ
-526 VGGLFGYVRI
+526 VGGLFGYVSI

-551 TGQVNVTDAT
+551 TGQVNVTDA
-561 DATDSRNGTLVG
+561 AGSRNGTLVG
-573 CFSGNKIKNCYDTVT
+573 GFSGNKIKNCYDTVT

-597 DHCQGVENCY
+597 DYCQGVENCY

-655 GTDEIPVL
+655 GTDESPVL

-675 ANAEHTYDVA
+675 ANTEHTYDVA
-685 YTWSADKKSCT
+685 YTWSADKKNCT

-702 LCGVE
+702 LCGIE
-707 GAKETVA
+707 GAEETVA

-736 FKNGLFTTQTAEVK
+736 FKNSLFTTQTAEVK
-750 IAKLPPKPSQP
+750 IAKLTPKPSQP

-774 DPSKPTNPSNPTK
+774 DPSKPTNTSNPTK

-836 PATITVKGVKY
+836 PATITVKGIKY
-847 KVTAVSKN
+847 QVTAVSKD
-855 AFKNNKKVKQVT
+855 AFKNNKKVTQVT

-872 KNIGKNAFYG
+872 NNIGKNAFYG

-920 KLNAYKKLLKNSG
+920 KLDAYKKILKNAGIS
-933 MKKSVKVM
+933 KSVKVVKM
-941 KIK
+941 

>member
-51 TYNDPYIIEDAADLK
+51 TYDAPYIIKDAADLR
-66 AFAALLDEN
+66 AFAALLDGN
-75 ADNLGICA
+75 AKNLGIYA

-98 WQPMPANVKDTDGND
+98 WQPMPANVKD

-125 TINLNVDKSGKN
+125 TIKLNVDKSEQN

-148 KVKNVTTDGKVIGGS
+148 EVKNVTTDGNVIGTS

-180 NKADVKA
+180 NKAEVKA
-187 TSYRAGGI
+187 SSNVAGGI
-195 AGCCKI
+195 AG
-201 SGKIQFSGAMTNS
+201 
-214 GKINSSG
+214 
-221 YGYIGGIV
+221 Y
-229 GECNGTIEGTG
+229 CNR
-240 ELQNTGNIVSG
+240 
-251 IYDNYIGGIAGKLGG
+251 YKL
-266 ATAVL
+266 
-271 KVTGEVRNMAEVSG
+271 
-285 STYTG
+285 
-290 GIIGCLESSSG
+290 
-301 DPIQIQAGSILNT
+301 
-314 GNVTGSNNSNSIGGV
+314 
-329 IGCITGKAEISAMTG
+329 
-344 DIRNTGA
+344 
-351 VQGPSTIGGVLGSAN
+351 
-366 STTIT
+366 
-371 AAGDIVNA
+371 
-379 GEVASSLSGNEIGG
+379 
-393 IVGKLNESQ
+393 
-402 LIAVGGEIRNESNV
+402 
-416 TGATQV
+416 
-422 GGIAGMCDRNQ
+422 
-433 TASPIRAYGD
+433 ASPIRAYGD

-449 ISTTQA
+449 ISTTNA
-455 GNIGNI
+455 GNV

-466 SYSGEEGI
+466 SYNCKEGI

-479 VIKNEGAIEGIGTY
+479 VIKNEGAIEGIGTC

-501 NIKASTGAVKKCIN
+501 NIAASTGAVKKCIN

-526 VGGLFGYVRI
+526 VGGLFGYVSI

-551 TGQVNVTDAT
+551 TGQVNITDAT

-597 DHCQGVENCY
+597 KYCQGVENCY

-639 GTGENRAEAP
+639 GTGESRAEAP
-649 VWGQSI
+649 VWGQNI
-655 GTDEIPVL
+655 GTDESPVL

-675 ANAEHTYDVA
+675 ANTEHTYDVA
-685 YTWSADKKSCT
+685 YTWSADKKNCT

-702 LCGVE
+702 LCGIE
-707 GAKETVA
+707 GAEETVA

-750 IAKLPPKPSQP
+750 IAKLTPKPSQP

-774 DPSKPTNPSNPTK
+774 DPSKPTNPSNPTN

-836 PATITVKGVKY
+836 PATITVKGIKY
-847 KVTAVSKN
+847 QVTAVSKD
-855 AFKNNKKVKQVT
+855 AFKNNKKVTQVT

-872 KNIGKNAFYG
+872 NNIGKNAFYG

-920 KLNAYKKLLKNSG
+920 KLDAYKKILKNAGIS
-933 MKKSVKVM
+933 KSVKVVKM
-941 KIK
+941 

>member
-51 TYNDPYIIEDAADLK
+51 TYDAPYIIEDAADLK
-66 AFAALLDEN
+66 AFAALLDGN
-75 ADNLGICA
+75 ADNLGIYA

-187 TSYRAGGI
+187 
-195 AGCCKI
+195 
-201 SGKIQFSGAMTNS
+201 
-214 GKINSSG
+214 
-221 YGYIGGIV
+221 
-229 GECNGTIEGTG
+229 
-240 ELQNTGNIVSG
+240 
-251 IYDNYIGGIAGKLGG
+251 
-266 ATAVL
+266 
-271 KVTGEVRNMAEVSG
+271 G
-285 STYTG
+285 SDVAG
-290 GIIGCLESSSG
+290 GIIGYLASSSG

-314 GNVTGSNNSNSIGGV
+314 GNVTGSYAGNSIGGV
-329 IGCITGKAEISAMTG
+329 IGYITGKAEISAMTG

-351 VQGPSTIGGVLGSAN
+351 VKGPSDIGGVFGSCN
-366 STTIT
+366 SSTVT
-371 AAGDIVNA
+371 AAGDIVNT
-379 GEVASSLSGNEIGG
+379 GEVAGNLSGNEIGG

-422 GGIAGMCDRNQ
+422 GGIAGRCDRNQ

-449 ISTTQA
+449 ISTTRA
-455 GNIGNI
+455 DNI

-466 SYSGEEGI
+466 SYNCKEGI

-479 VIKNEGAIEGIGTY
+479 VIKNEGVIEGIGTY

-501 NIKASTGAVKKCIN
+501 GIAASTGAVKKCIN

-551 TGQVNVTDAT
+551 TGQVNIKDAT
-561 DATDSRNGTLVG
+561 GSQNGTLVG
-573 CFSGNKIKNCYDTVT
+573 GFSGNKIKNCYDTVT

-597 DHCQGVENCY
+597 DNCQGVENCY

-649 VWGQSI
+649 VWGQNI
-655 GTDEIPVL
+655 GTDESPVL

-685 YTWSADKKSCT
+685 YTWSADKKNCT

-702 LCGVE
+702 LCGIE

-750 IAKLPPKPSQP
+750 IAKLTPKPSQP

-882 CKNLKKVIIK
+882 CKNLKKVTIK

-920 KLNAYKKLLKNSG
+920 KLNAYKKLLKNAG
-933 MKKSVKVM
+933 MNKSVKVVKM
-941 KIK
+941 

>member
-15 VFSLFLAFALMVTS
+15 VFSFFLAFALMVTS

-51 TYNDPYIIEDAADLK
+51 TDNAPYIIEDAADLK
-66 AFAALLDEN
+66 AFAALLDGN

-187 TSYRAGGI
+187 GSDVAGGI
-195 AGCCKI
+195 AGCCEI

-221 YGYIGGIV
+221 SIGGIV
-229 GECNGTIEGTG
+229 GECKGSIEGAG
-240 ELQNTGNIVSG
+240 ELQNTGVIDG
-251 IYDNYIGGIAGKLGG
+251 GMYYNYTGGIAGKLG
-266 ATAVL
+266 ATAAL
-271 KVTGEVRNMAEVSG
+271 KVIGEVRNTAEVSG

-290 GIIGCLESSSG
+290 GIIGYLASSSG

-314 GNVTGSNNSNSIGGV
+314 GNVTGSYASNSIGGV
-329 IGCITGKAEISAMTG
+329 IGYITGKAEISAMTG

-351 VQGPSTIGGVLGSAN
+351 VKGPSTIGGVFGSCN
-366 STTIT
+366 SSTVT
-371 AAGDIVNA
+371 AAGDIVNT
-379 GEVASSLSGNEIGG
+379 GEVASNLSGNEIGG

-422 GGIAGMCDRNQ
+422 GGIAGRCDRNQ

-449 ISTTQA
+449 ISTTRA
-455 GNIGNI
+455 DNI

-466 SYSGEEGI
+466 SYNCKEGI

-479 VIKNEGAIEGIGTY
+479 VIKNEGVIEGIGTY

-501 NIKASTGAVKKCIN
+501 GIAASTGAVKKCIN

-526 VGGLFGYVRI
+526 VGGLFGYVSI

-551 TGQVNVTDAT
+551 TGQVNITDAT

-597 DHCQGVENCY
+597 KYCQGVENCY

-639 GTGENRAEAP
+639 GTGENRATAP
-649 VWGQSI
+649 VWGQNI
-655 GTDEIPVL
+655 GTDESPVL
-663 GGAAVY
+663 GGATVY
-669 KDGDVY
+669 KDGDIY
-675 ANAEHTYDVA
+675 ANAEHTYGNA
-685 YTWSADKKSCT
+685 TYKWSADKKNCA
-696 AKQNCR
+696 AKATCQNCNS
-702 LCGVE
+702 E
-707 GAKETVA
+707 QTETAQV
-714 AAYSIKKQATEQ
+714 AYSVKRQATEKE
-726 AEGIGLYTAV
+726 EGIGLYTAV

-761 TNPSN
+761 TKPSN

-798 GTTLK
+798 GKTLK

-836 PATITVKGVKY
+836 PATITVKGIKY
-847 KVTAVSKN
+847 QVTAVSKD
-855 AFKNNKKVKQVT
+855 AFKNNKKVTQVT

-872 KNIGKNAFYG
+872 NNIGKNAFYG

-920 KLNAYKKLLKNSG
+920 KLDVYKKLLKNAGIS
-933 MKKSVKVM
+933 KSVKVVKM
-941 KIK
+941 

>member
-1 MKKRRFTE
+1 MY
-9 KKSISS
+9 
-15 VFSLFLAFALMVTS
+15 
-29 VLGSSLGTL
+29 
-38 EVQAAEGTLSGSG
+38 
-51 TYNDPYIIEDAADLK
+51 YN
-66 AFAALLDEN
+66 
-75 ADNLGICA
+75 
-83 KVADGVASIDVSDET
+83 
-98 WQPMPANVKDTDGND
+98 
-113 AGYTGVFDGNGA
+113 YT
-125 TINLNVDKSGKN
+125 
-137 AGLFSIIGDGG
+137 
-148 KVKNVTTDGKVIGGS
+148 
-163 YVGGIC
+163 
-169 GTNKGTIDDCN
+169 
-180 NKADVKA
+180 
-187 TSYRAGGI
+187 
-195 AGCCKI
+195 
-201 SGKIQFSGAMTNS
+201 
-214 GKINSSG
+214 
-221 YGYIGGIV
+221 
-229 GECNGTIEGTG
+229 
-240 ELQNTGNIVSG
+240 
-251 IYDNYIGGIAGKLGG
+251 GGIAGKLG
-266 ATAVL
+266 ATAAL
-271 KVTGEVRNMAEVSG
+271 KVIGEVRNTAEVSG

-290 GIIGCLESSSG
+290 GIIGYLASSSG

-314 GNVTGSNNSNSIGGV
+314 GNVTGSYAGNSIGGV
-329 IGCITGKAEISAMTG
+329 IGYITGKAEISAMTG

-351 VQGPSTIGGVLGSAN
+351 VKGPSDIGGVFGSCN
-366 STTIT
+366 SSTVT
-371 AAGDIVNA
+371 AAGDIVNT
-379 GEVASSLSGNEIGG
+379 GEVASNLSGNEIGG

-422 GGIAGMCDRNQ
+422 GGIAGRCDRNQ

-449 ISTTQA
+449 ISTTRA
-455 GNIGNI
+455 DNI

-466 SYSGEEGI
+466 SYNCKEGI

-479 VIKNEGAIEGIGTY
+479 VIKNEGVIEGIGTY

-501 NIKASTGAVKKCIN
+501 GIAASTGAVKKCIN

-526 VGGLFGYVRI
+526 VGGLFGYVSI

-551 TGQVNVTDAT
+551 TGQVNITDAT

-597 DHCQGVENCY
+597 KYCQGVENCY

-649 VWGQSI
+649 VWGQNI
-655 GTDEIPVL
+655 GTDESPVL

-675 ANAEHTYDVA
+675 ANTEHTYDVA
-685 YTWSADKKSCT
+685 YTWSADKKNCT

-702 LCGVE
+702 LCGIE
-707 GAKETVA
+707 GAEETVA

-726 AEGIGLYTAV
+726 AEGVGLYTAV

-750 IAKLPPKPSQP
+750 IAKLTPKPSQP
-761 TNPSN
+761 TNPS
-766 PSNPTKPS
+766 
-774 DPSKPTNPSNPTK
+774 NPSNPTK

-847 KVTAVSKN
+847 KVTAVSKD
-855 AFKNNKKVKQVT
+855 AFKNNKKVTQVT

-933 MKKSVKVM
+933 ISKSVKVVKM
-941 KIK
+941 

>member
-1 MKKRRFTE
+1 MKSQVLKICRRENMKKRRFTE

-51 TYNDPYIIEDAADLK
+51 TDNDPYIIKDAADLK
-66 AFAALLDEN
+66 AFAALLDGN
-75 ADNLGICA
+75 AANLGICA

-98 WQPMPANVKDTDGND
+98 WQPMPANVKD

-125 TINLNVDKSGKN
+125 TINLNVDKSADRSGN
-137 AGLFSIIGDGG
+137 NVGLFSIIGNGG
-148 KVKNVTTDGKVIGGS
+148 EVKNVTTDGKVIGGS

-169 GTNKGTIDDCN
+169 GTNKGTISNCN

-187 TSYRAGGI
+187 TSYPAGGI
-195 AGCCKI
+195 AGYCDEI

-221 YGYIGGIV
+221 SIGGIV
-229 GECNGTIEGTG
+229 GECKGSIEGAG
-240 ELQNTGNIVSG
+240 ELQNTGVIDG
-251 IYDNYIGGIAGKLGG
+251 GMYYQYTGGIVGKLG
-266 ATAVL
+266 ATAAL
-271 KVTGEVRNMAEVSG
+271 KVTGEVRNTAEVSG

-290 GIIGCLESSSG
+290 GIVGGLASSSG

-314 GNVTGSNNSNSIGGV
+314 GNVTGSYAGNSIGGV
-329 IGCITGKAEISAMTG
+329 IGYITGKAEISATTG

-351 VQGPSTIGGVLGSAN
+351 VKGPSAIGGVLGSAN

-371 AAGDIVNA
+371 AAGDIVNT
-379 GEVASSLSGNEIGG
+379 GEVAGNLSSGNEIGG

-416 TGATQV
+416 TGPTQV

-455 GNIGNI
+455 GNIG
-461 GGIVG
+461 GIVG
-466 SYSGEEGI
+466 SYNCKEGI

-479 VIKNEGAIEGIGTY
+479 VIKNEGAVKGINTY

-501 NIKASTGAVKKCIN
+501 NIKASTGVVQKCIN
-515 TGDVTASKGIQ
+515 TGDVAAKNATS
-526 VGGLFGYVRI
+526 VGGLFGSANI

-546 ENSYS
+546 EDSYS
-551 TGQVNVTDAT
+551 TGQVTVTEAIG
-561 DATDSRNGTLVG
+561 SQNGTLVG
-573 CFSGNKIKNCYDTVT
+573 NFTGNKIKNCYDTVT
-588 DALPMLGTT
+588 DALPMIGDTT
-597 DHCQGVENCY
+597 YCQGVENCY

-620 VVVKTKA
+620 VAVKTKA

-639 GTGENRAEAP
+639 GTGENHATAP
-649 VWGQSI
+649 VWGQNI
-655 GTDEIPVL
+655 GTDASPVL

-675 ANAEHTYDVA
+675 ANTEHTYDVA
-685 YTWSADKKSCT
+685 YTWSADKKNCT

-702 LCGVE
+702 LCGIE
-707 GAKETVA
+707 GAEETVA

-750 IAKLPPKPSQP
+750 IAKLPPSKQEPPKDQTKQEDSTKKP
-761 TNPSN
+761 
-766 PSNPTKPS
+766 
-774 DPSKPTNPSNPTK
+774 NPTK
-787 PTNNKKKPAAK
+787 PTDNKKKPAAK

-847 KVTAVSKN
+847 QVTAVSKD
-855 AFKNNKKVKQVT
+855 AFKNNKKVTQVT

-920 KLNAYKKLLKNSG
+920 KLNAYKKLLKNAG
-933 MKKSVKVM
+933 MKKSVKVV